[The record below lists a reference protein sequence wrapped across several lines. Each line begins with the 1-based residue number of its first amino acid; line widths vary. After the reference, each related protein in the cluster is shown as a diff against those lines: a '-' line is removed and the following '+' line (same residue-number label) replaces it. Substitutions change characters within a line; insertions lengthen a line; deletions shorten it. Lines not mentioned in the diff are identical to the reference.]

1 MGKSSRPFRQYCLG
15 LLQHGLDGGSSP
27 SCCAATK
34 DQVALEL
41 PPKMHISEY
50 VELEST
56 QRKLYQT
63 IRLMMNQKARKSFAL
78 TETDISVL
86 FAPPE

>member
-1 MGKSSRPFRQYCLG
+1 MLRR
-15 LLQHGLDGGSSP
+15 
-27 SCCAATK
+27 TK